1 MAGKIIELNCTA
13 ADVDTVL
20 DEAKED
26 FTTILAVDYI
36 GAQKLRATIR
46 LFVDDKAVQ
55 AVLDKLQTLLHPESE
70 ALFLLVPVDAQIGG
84 QGNLSKTET
93 DQVAATRE
101 ELFTEISR
109 STELDFNFV
118 LLAVLSTIVA
128 AIGLI
133 ENDIAVVIG
142 AMVIAPLLGPNLG
155 LALGAA
161 LGDKELMKAAIIT
174 NATGLFLTVG
184 LGFLVVL
191 VWPTELDS
199 HEILSRT
206 VVKPGNVLLAL
217 AAGIAA
223 VQSLTTRLA
232 SLLVG
237 VMVAVA
243 LVPPATVLGM
253 MLGIQEWDLATGAAV
268 LLAVNIA
275 AVNLSAQLVFLF
287 RGIRPR
293 TWIEQRAAKEAS
305 WINILIWIILLIL
318 CTALIFIIRE

>member
-1 MAGKIIELNCTA
+1 MSGKIIELNCNAGHLGTILSSLDSSSA
-13 ADVDTVL
+13 SVLSTNYVDEALQRVTVRVFADEQSVQTVL
-20 DEAKED
+20 DHLQAQLPEEA
-26 FTTILAVDYI
+26 
-36 GAQKLRATIR
+36 
-46 LFVDDKAVQ
+46 
-55 AVLDKLQTLLHPESE
+55 E
-70 ALFLLVPVDAQIGG
+70 ALILLLPVDAQIGG
-84 QGNLSKTET
+84 QQSPSKTDTE
-93 DQVAATRE
+93 QVAATRE

-109 STELDFNFV
+109 STELDFNFI
-118 LLAVLSTIVA
+118 LLAILSTLVA

-133 ENDIAVVIG
+133 ENDVAVVIG

-161 LGDKELMKAAIIT
+161 LGDKDLMKTAIIT
-174 NATGLFLTVG
+174 NATGLLLTVS
-184 LGFLVVL
+184 LGILVVL
-191 VWPTELDS
+191 VWPTELNS
-199 HEILSRT
+199 QQILSRT

-223 VQSLTTRLA
+223 IQSLTTRLA

-253 MLGIQEWDLATGAAV
+253 MLGTQQWDLATGSAL
-268 LLAVNIA
+268 LLAVNVA

-293 TWIEQRAAKEAS
+293 TWLAQRSAKQAS
-305 WINILIWIILLIL
+305 WINISIWLVLLVL
-318 CTALIFIIRE
+318 CTVLIFLLRI